1 MDKVSLI
8 KAVQK
13 ASNIIISCT
22 TCEHIKNAENYL
34 EIFKQKFKNDEYY
47 DKLMLKLKEREIE
60 LNCEE

>member
-13 ASNIIISCT
+13 ASSIILSCN

-34 EIFKQKFKNDEYY
+34 DIFKQKFKNDEYY

>member
-34 EIFKQKFKNDEYY
+34 DIFKQKFKNDDYY